1 MQQNEPIKLVR
12 QLPPKELKEDPYA
25 IKVKPKEKILSA

>member
-12 QLPPKELKEDPYA
+12 QLTPKEHIEDPYA
-25 IKVKPKEKILSA
+25 IKVKPKE